1 MKAVWGGVALAT
13 VLGAGCSNPVAP
25 GFLAR
30 EWTESLRE
38 QQVHALFPPREDVRV
53 GDIYLLALPTD
64 YAEQWKRGEF
74 LPVPILFGSASP
86 TIRTRPGQPSLAETH
101 YAQRPGFP
109 PSNQAVEAHVAE
121 LAKKRGGTEAPVLT
135 VPVPSSQGS
144 IFTAERSTVRLRQ
157 VAFPDFAKASVRGG
171 SLAALIPIDVIMP
184 GLGLTG
190 ESAES
195 VTLSVPVAESYGVPA
210 GDLLARFAGTT
221 GSGGSCV
228 DLTTINKAWTPD
240 FILGVAQSLGD
251 EMQGSS
257 VQAVRSEPSHD
268 AYLVVMTEVFY
279 ARTFDVRIDLSRQA
293 AAALKASLPSTGAV
307 ASTGS
312 GTGTGGEQPAP
323 PAETTPPTTAAERAT
338 RVAANA
344 NALSEKLSSPGVS
357 ATIYLADTGSVGL
370 RRTYA
375 QPIAIG
381 YRGVALRVAPR
392 VPGAG
397 AHPECS
403 IKFASLPSYQTPGG
417 PVAYPMSSGRLK
429 EPFK

>member
-1 MKAVWGGVALAT
+1 M
-13 VLGAGCSNPVAP
+13 
-25 GFLAR
+25 
-30 EWTESLRE
+30 
-38 QQVHALFPPREDVRV
+38 
-53 GDIYLLALPTD
+53 GDIYLLALPS
-64 YAEQWKRGEF
+64 EQAAQSKKGEF

-86 TIRTRPGQPSLAETH
+86 AVRVRPGQPSLAEAH

-109 PSNQAVEAHVAE
+109 PSNQAIEAHVAE
-121 LAKKRGGTEAPVLT
+121 LAKKRGGAEAPVLT

-210 GDLLARFAGTT
+210 GDLLARFTGTT

-251 EMQGSS
+251 EVQGSS
-257 VQAVRSEPSHD
+257 AQAARSDTSHD

-307 ASTGS
+307 AATGTGS
-312 GTGTGGEQPAP
+312 GGQPAP

-357 ATIYLADTGSVGL
+357 ASIYLADTGSIGL

-392 VPGAG
+392 APGTG

-417 PVAYPMSSGRLK
+417 SVAYPMSSPRLK
-429 EPFK
+429 EKL